1 MPMSNELKA
10 LAEKLTKA
18 LSPEFD
24 KDEIAEII
32 QWAWTLL
39 KLRKIQHEVDNLY
52 APPSS
57 EDEAKA
63 VL

>member
-1 MPMSNELKA
+1 MPMSNKLKA

-24 KDEIAEII
+24 KDEITEII

-39 KLRKIQHEVDNLY
+39 KLRKLQHEVDGLY
-52 APPSS
+52 APP
-57 EDEAKA
+57 DETEGI
-63 VL
+63 L